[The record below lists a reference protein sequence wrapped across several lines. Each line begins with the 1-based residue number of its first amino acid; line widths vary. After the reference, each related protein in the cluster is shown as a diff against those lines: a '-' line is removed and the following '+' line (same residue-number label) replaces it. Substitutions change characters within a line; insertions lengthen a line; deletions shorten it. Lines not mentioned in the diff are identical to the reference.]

1 MDKDGYLHIGR
12 IVGVHGIKGYLKLY
26 SFAESADLFSTGSQI
41 RLQRR
46 CGCGQPEI
54 MTIRDFQAHR
64 NSCRIAFAGVDD
76 RESAHVFIDADLFI
90 ERSALPEPEEGAWYR
105 RDLIGLDVFGIDG
118 AYIGRIENIFATGSN
133 DVFVVENNGAE
144 TLVPAIKSV
153 VLDVDPAAG
162 RVTVDLPEGL

>member
-1 MDKDGYLHIGR
+1 MYKEEALHIGR

-26 SFAESADLFSTGSQI
+26 SFAESPDLFAPGGRI

-46 CGCGQPEI
+46 CGRPEM

-64 NSCRIAFAGVDD
+64 NLYRIAFEGIDD
-76 RESAHVFIDADLFI
+76 RESAYALIDADLFI

-105 RDLIGLDVFGIDG
+105 RDLIGLDVFGTDG
-118 AYIGRIENIFATGSN
+118 AYIGRIGNIFATGSN
-133 DVFVVENNGAE
+133 DVLVVENNGAE

-162 RVTVDLPEGL
+162 RMTVDLPEGL